1 MATHTLKLP
10 LFLTRISVAYFMGVW
25 ALDRIIAPEHADAVA
40 NGFYKIGPINISAI
54 PQPVLGGILLV
65 LYAAFAVGFK
75 KSVTYGLVLLI
86 QLLGLLFIIPNLIPG
101 LEAYRLIFVAA
112 LPAFMA
118 TLLLFCLRGED
129 TMLSLSK

>member
-10 LFLTRISVAYFMGVW
+10 LFLTRLSVAYFMGVW

-40 NGFYKIGPINISAI
+40 KTFYKIGPLNISAI

-65 LYAAFAVGFK
+65 LYAAFVVGFK
-75 KSVTYGLVLLI
+75 KSITYGLVLLI

-101 LEAYRLIFVAA
+101 LESYKLIFVAA
-112 LPAFMA
+112 WPAFMA
-118 TLLLFCLRGED
+118 TLLLYCLRNED
-129 TMLSLSK
+129 TMLSLG

>member
-10 LFLTRISVAYFMGVW
+10 LFLTRISIAYFMGVW
-25 ALDRIIAPEHADAVA
+25 ALDRIIAPDHAGAVA
-40 NGFYKIGPINISAI
+40 KGFYKIGPLDISAI
-54 PQPVLGGILLV
+54 PQPVLGGLLLV

-75 KSVTYGLVLLI
+75 KSITYGLVLLI

-101 LEAYRLIFVAA
+101 LESYKLIFVAA

-129 TMLSLSK
+129 TMLSLDR